1 MAYKAA
7 FSSEDVED
15 AKRGQ
20 PAISLSGYA
29 AERGLQHIDHNT
41 LAGYRTALPCDPQFQ
56 FNVMRGRLPGGE
68 HGILAHEALA
78 LPWIDGEIA
87 WSGWFQTIG
96 KPKRSGPRL
105 RDFAVGLIPF
115 AEWFT
120 GWGGG
125 QEDVEPARAPCT
137 VAAVRVPE
145 SAGAQPHLRIDNRD
159 AAPPYD
165 FGNDAELGPFGL
177 AGWLLHA
184 DPQPDAE
191 LVGEL
196 LVDPVGATLEAH
208 SGDALLQV
216 LLTFATLVVRRNGY
230 LADPAELDE
239 LCVLAGALA
248 RNVRAACRSRL
259 PRRRFDEPLPAPAW
273 ETGAALPRGFALEP
287 HWQEWA
293 RSAAGR
299 YRLAL
304 EGTVAYHRAFPAV
317 PVPGFAKVVMRGTL
331 PVLGVAGRLVVHTE
345 PGAARAAVVVL
356 APSGVT
362 SASPDGDRSDTDP
375 AVRMEVRDGLAGIYT
390 VSSYWGSAMAGDVDA
405 LLAAAAEVLR
415 RGPVATG

>member
-41 LAGYRTALPCDPQFQ
+41 PAGYRTALPCDPQFQ

-105 RDFAVGLIPF
+105 RDFTVGLIPF

-159 AAPPYD
+159 AAPP
-165 FGNDAELGPFGL
+165 
-177 AGWLLHA
+177 AGT
-184 DPQPDAE
+184 
-191 LVGEL
+191 G
-196 LVDPVGATLEAH
+196 
-208 SGDALLQV
+208 S
-216 LLTFATLVVRRNGY
+216 
-230 LADPAELDE
+230 
-239 LCVLAGALA
+239 
-248 RNVRAACRSRL
+248 RSR
-259 PRRRFDEPLPAPAW
+259 
-273 ETGAALPRGFALEP
+273 
-287 HWQEWA
+287 A
-293 RSAAGR
+293 RSPTTAPSPQSPCPGSPRWSCAGR
-299 YRLAL
+299 CRCW
-304 EGTVAYHRAFPAV
+304 GW
-317 PVPGFAKVVMRGTL
+317 RG
-331 PVLGVAGRLVVHTE
+331 
-345 PGAARAAVVVL
+345 
-356 APSGVT
+356 
-362 SASPDGDRSDTDP
+362 
-375 AVRMEVRDGLAGIYT
+375 
-390 VSSYWGSAMAGDVDA
+390 VSSYTPSRG
-405 LLAAAAEVLR
+405 R
-415 RGPVATG
+415 RGPPSWCWRLRV